1 MKKKKA
7 VTLTEVL
14 IALSIGVAI
23 LIPATAMFSTSSRL
37 LEKSSNLSLASG
49 LARYILQGMMTMES
63 SEIQSIEMPGVSF
76 CDQSED
82 NVYFQRLFELQT
94 DCGDLK
100 AGKINMGPDSAPKL
114 YARLAKYDYRYYIS
128 AVTCNTN
135 GVEGD
140 IMKSVSIYV
149 TWKEFGV
156 DKLYETHA
164 FIVPR

>member
-23 LIPATAMFSTSSRL
+23 LIPTTAMFSTSSRL

-49 LARYILQGMMTMES
+49 LARYILQGMMTMET
-63 SEIQSIEMPGVSF
+63 SEIQSTDLSGISF
-76 CDQSED
+76 CDESED
-82 NVYFQRLFELQT
+82 NVYFQRLFELQN

-100 AGKINMGPDSAPKL
+100 AGKINMGRDSAPKL
-114 YARLAKYDYRYYIS
+114 YARLAKYDYRYFIS
-128 AVTCNTN
+128 AVSCNTN
-135 GVEGD
+135 GIKDD
-140 IMKSVSIYV
+140 IMLSVSIIV